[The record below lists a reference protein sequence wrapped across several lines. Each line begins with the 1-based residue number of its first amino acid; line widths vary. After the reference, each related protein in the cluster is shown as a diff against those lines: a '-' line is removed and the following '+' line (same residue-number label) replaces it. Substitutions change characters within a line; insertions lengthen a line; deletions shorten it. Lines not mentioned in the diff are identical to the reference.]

1 MLEKSSETAD
11 VAGANLL
18 ISLHQGLLKVRLTE
32 ELLADRYKQQEMRTP
47 THFGIGQEA
56 VAVGVCHALRR
67 DDVVYSHHRC
77 HNHFLAKGGS
87 VYKLAA
93 ELYGRAD
100 GCSGGRGGSVHITA
114 PEVGFIATS
123 AILGETTACAVGSA
137 LAFKMDGVDR
147 VAVTFFGEGAMDEG
161 SFYESANYAS
171 LKKLPVLFVCENNLY
186 ATESPLRSRQP
197 AGTDLCD
204 RVRSFKI
211 EARRIDGNDVCEVH
225 GAAESAIT
233 QLRAGAGPF
242 FLECMTYRWREHVG
256 PYYDHELGRT
266 YRQRDE
272 VEAWMERC
280 PLKRSADGLIR
291 LGIATPTELEVR
303 YEKMKAEI
311 EAEVERA
318 RNAPWPDV
326 STLFE
331 HV

>member
-1 MLEKSSETAD
+1 MPEEARTTTNK
-11 VAGANLL
+11 AGANLL
-18 ISLHQGLLKVRLTE
+18 VSLHHELLKVRLTE
-32 ELLADRYKQQEMRTP
+32 EILAERYKQQEMRTP

-77 HNHFLAKGGS
+77 HNHYLAKGGS
-87 VYKLAA
+87 IYKLAA

-137 LAFKMDGVDR
+137 LAFKMDGSDR

-161 SFYESANYAS
+161 AFYESANYAS

-186 ATESPLRSRQP
+186 ATESPLRLRQP
-197 AGTDLCD
+197 AGTDLCE

-211 EARRIDGNDVCEVH
+211 EAVRIDGNDVDAVH
-225 GAAESAIT
+225 RTTESALKS
-233 QLRAGAGPF
+233 LRGGAGPF

-256 PYYDHELGRT
+256 PYFDHELDRT
-266 YRQRDE
+266 YRQREE
-272 VEAWMERC
+272 VEDWMERC
-280 PLKRSADGLIR
+280 PLKRSTEQLTR
-291 LGIATPTELEVR
+291 LGIATPAELAIWQD
-303 YEKMKAEI
+303 KLTADI

-318 RNAPWPDV
+318 RDAPWPEV
-326 STLFE
+326 TTLFD